1 MKEERNDEEEGEEE
15 EEEEDEE
22 EESEAKEEDADYELE
37 KKNKKNKTTH
47 TAPDESAKEQWLFV
61 TLPCFIY
68 DVFTWVYIQTF
79 WMIDENLLVLQH
91 WMVWNLRTDEWMNE
105 NEKLLKSYVSF

>member
-1 MKEERNDEEEGEEE
+1 LFSTAANEHAFRTLAATLGDSLKKIADRLGMKEERNDEEEGEEE

-47 TAPDESAKEQWLFV
+47 TAPDESAKEQ
-61 TLPCFIY
+61 
-68 DVFTWVYIQTF
+68 
-79 WMIDENLLVLQH
+79 
-91 WMVWNLRTDEWMNE
+91 
-105 NEKLLKSYVSF
+105 

>member
-1 MKEERNDEEEGEEE
+1 
-15 EEEEDEE
+15 
-22 EESEAKEEDADYELE
+22 
-37 KKNKKNKTTH
+37 
-47 TAPDESAKEQWLFV
+47 
-61 TLPCFIY
+61 
-68 DVFTWVYIQTF
+68 VFTWVYIQTF